1 MAQQYCVE
9 CKTIYA
15 ELSKI
20 IQNVMASRRE
30 LVKYD
35 THKGEGL
42 SSSLS
47 VGSPL
52 MSPSPM
58 TSHPGVSGTSIM
70 AMINTQGL
78 LDLCVFCCFCLFGFC
93 CCCFLWLFVVF
104 LLLLFFVCNRRW

>member
-70 AMINTQGL
+70 AMINNSG
-78 LDLCVFCCFCLFGFC
+78 VA
-93 CCCFLWLFVVF
+93 
-104 LLLLFFVCNRRW
+104 